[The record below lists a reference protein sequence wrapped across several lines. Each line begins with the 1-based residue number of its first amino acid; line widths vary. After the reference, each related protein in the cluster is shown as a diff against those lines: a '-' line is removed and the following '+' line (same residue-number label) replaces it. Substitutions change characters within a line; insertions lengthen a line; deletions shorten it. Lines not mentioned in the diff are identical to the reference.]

1 MKIEYTAL
9 NIDNGKKL
17 KDILKKRLYI
27 SSELLKKLKY
37 SNSIYVN
44 NIITFTNYIVKENDK
59 ICVDIQNYI
68 TQKKDLKFEDKF
80 ELVDAPLDILYE
92 DDCLLIVN
100 KPANM
105 PTHPSSDNYTNTLS
119 NIVASYL
126 KKQNIYNIHIIT
138 RLDKNTTGICI
149 FAKNEYIQELFVK
162 KKSIINLKKEY
173 IAIVN
178 GIIDNDYGIIE
189 KNIAR
194 MDNTILL
201 RETVD
206 NNTGDYA
213 KTEYNVISR
222 NTNLNYTVVKVLL
235 HTGRTHQIR
244 VHMIDI
250 GHILL
255 GDTLYAKYYNI
266 SNIDSLISRQALHA
280 TKVSFNH
287 PITNKPIIITADLP
301 DDMNKLINKKS

>member
-1 MKIEYTAL
+1 M
-9 NIDNGKKL
+9 NIKYIATQNDNGKKL

-27 SSELLKKLKY
+27 SSELLKKIKY
-37 SNSIYVN
+37 ANCIFVN
-44 NIITFTNYIVKENDK
+44 DKNTYTNYIVRYNDT
-59 ICVDIQNYI
+59 ILVDLDNYI
-68 TQKKDLKFEDKF
+68 KSKKDLKFEDKF

-92 DDCLLIVN
+92 DDYLLIVN

-119 NIVASYL
+119 NIVANYL
-126 KKQNIYNIHIIT
+126 KKQGIYNIHIIT

-162 KKSIINLKKEY
+162 KKNIINLQKEY

-178 GIIDNDYGIIE
+178 GIVSLDNGIIE

-201 RETVD
+201 RHCVTND
-206 NNTGDYA
+206 TGDYA
-213 KTEYNVISR
+213 KTEYNVLKR
-222 NTNLNYTVVKVLL
+222 NTNLNYTVLNVIL

-244 VHMIDI
+244 VHMIDL

-255 GDTLYAKYYNI
+255 GDTLYAQHYNI
-266 SNIDSLISRQALHA
+266 SNIDTLIKRQALHA
-280 TKVSFNH
+280 RKITLIH
-287 PITNKPIIITADLP
+287 PITEQKLIIEAPIP
-301 DDMNKLINKKS
+301 DDMKKLV